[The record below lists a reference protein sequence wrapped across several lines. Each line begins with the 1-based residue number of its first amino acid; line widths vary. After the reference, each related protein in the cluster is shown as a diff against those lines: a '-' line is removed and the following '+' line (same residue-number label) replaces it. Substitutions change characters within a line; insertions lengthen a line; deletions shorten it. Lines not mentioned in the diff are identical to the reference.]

1 MRILHSK
8 SGFNTLITL
17 KLQGGADTRVLVKN
31 VQLDPITHHPLHA
44 DFYRVNMDRKIKV
57 TVPVL
62 LKGDSRG
69 VKQDGGVLDFVH
81 REIEV
86 EVLPANIPDSIEVDV
101 TDLGIGDSVH
111 VRDLA
116 ANAAWT
122 PISDPDMMIVHVV
135 VIKVVE
141 EVAAGGRRRRRG
153 GGAAA
158 GAAATAGAAE
168 PEVIKKG
175 KTDKEGDEG
184 RQEERTTR
192 RSMKLIVGLGNPGPE
207 YRETRHNV
215 GFMVADALVGSMA
228 GGGSVAREVRGAADQ
243 DDVRR
248 RRVPGDHGRQAADV
262 HEPQRAG
269 GGRRS
274 RGSTRSSRRTSSSS
288 PTMWR
293 CRWGDCGRGAK
304 AAPAGITG

>member
-1 MRILHSK
+1 MEAVLDAVKRNTKGKNEARRLRVAGKIPAVLYGAQKAGDAPAPEPVSVDPKPFMRILHSK
-8 SGFNTLITL
+8 SGLNTLITL
-17 KLQGGADTRVLVKN
+17 KLQGAADTRVLVKD

-44 DFYRVNMDRKIKV
+44 DFYRVNMDRKIQV

-86 EVLPANIPDSIEVDV
+86 EVLPGNIPDSIEVDV

-122 PISDPDMMIVHVV
+122 PVSDPDMMIVHVV

-141 EVAAGGRRRRRG
+141 EAAPAAGAEGAVA
-153 GGAAA
+153 GAAA
-158 GAAATAGAAE
+158 ATAATAGAVE

-175 KTDKEGDEG
+175 KTDKE
-184 RQEERTTR
+184 
-192 RSMKLIVGLGNPGPE
+192 
-207 YRETRHNV
+207 
-215 GFMVADALVGSMA
+215 DAPK
-228 GGGSVAREVRGAADQ
+228 D
-243 DDVRR
+243 
-248 RRVPGDHGRQAADV
+248 
-262 HEPQRAG
+262 
-269 GGRRS
+269 
-274 RGSTRSSRRTSSSS
+274 
-288 PTMWR
+288 
-293 CRWGDCGRGAK
+293 K
-304 AAPAGITG
+304 K